1 MRFTRGMI
9 AASLIAIVGCGGDTV
24 TDPGR
29 ETGQPEIVNSV
40 DNFEFQGTGIED
52 RTETLR
58 YVWQNSGTTATAY
71 WSTNLSDGSASLTVF
86 DATGAE
92 VLSAPLSSESAGS
105 TDTGSPGPWTIQVLL
120 ANASGTITFSVQKG
134 VGQEPGSWR
143 TLAPV
148 PSLPGDIRG
157 VEGMSVASVGNVIVA
172 ALGLDRNGGDTKT
185 TRLYDVASD
194 TWSFGA
200 DVPLDDGSSEGAGI
214 SHGGIFY
221 SIGGRNGYENRI
233 LAYDRETDTWNTGL
247 ANMSTNRTGL
257 AVARV
262 GNFLYAIGGRT
273 AGGSPCGG
281 NETDSVE
288 RYNVQTDTWETV
300 ASLPS
305 PRSDLAAATVGHKI
319 YVFGGCTSAPV
330 TILNDVDVYDP
341 NTDSWSSEPAD
352 MPTARAAMY
361 AVAMKGGTVYVIGG
375 WNGVGTG
382 LDVNEAYKAAT
393 DTWTIDL
400 PPMPTGRAET
410 GAADHNGKIYI
421 VGGGKPAFGNSTDV
435 HEAFKP

>member
-1 MRFTRGMI
+1 M
-9 AASLIAIVGCGGDTV
+9 
-24 TDPGR
+24 
-29 ETGQPEIVNSV
+29 
-40 DNFEFQGTGIED
+40 
-52 RTETLR
+52 
-58 YVWQNSGTTATAY
+58 
-71 WSTNLSDGSASLTVF
+71 
-86 DATGAE
+86 
-92 VLSAPLSSESAGS
+92 
-105 TDTGSPGPWTIQVLL
+105 
-120 ANASGTITFSVQKG
+120 
-134 VGQEPGSWR
+134 
-143 TLAPV
+143 
-148 PSLPGDIRG
+148 
-157 VEGMSVASVGNVIVA
+157 ASVGNVIVA
-172 ALGLDRNGGDTKT
+172 ALGYDRNGPADTKT
-185 TRLYDVASD
+185 TRLYDIASD
-194 TWSFGA
+194 TWSLGA
-200 DVPLDDGSSEGAGI
+200 DVPLDGGSSEGAGI

-330 TILNDVDVYDP
+330 TTLNDVDVYDP
-341 NTDSWSSEPAD
+341 NTDTWSSEPAD

-375 WNGVGTG
+375 WDGVGTG
-382 LDVNEAYKAAT
+382 LDVNEAYKAAM